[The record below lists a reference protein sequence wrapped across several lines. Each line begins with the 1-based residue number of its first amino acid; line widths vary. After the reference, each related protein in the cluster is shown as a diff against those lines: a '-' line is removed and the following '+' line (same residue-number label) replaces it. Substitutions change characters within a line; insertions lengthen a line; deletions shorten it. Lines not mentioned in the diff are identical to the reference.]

1 MTAWSEIQDQASEM
15 MPWPLV
21 HFFFGS
27 LIAFYL
33 PEKKETSKAWT
44 VPCGVFTFTPSSRL
58 TPITFGSIELRLPQP
73 SILRPQLFIFFTI
86 IYGFETLEYVFGA
99 VIELSGG
106 DSYWIETTPANSLV
120 SDILMAGFGWGFTA
134 LLINN
139 DNMTV
144 QSWEGVAHALLVSI
158 GTLYI
163 HIGDLGVNDAF
174 IYFMVWTVV
183 VNILAVAYYRGCRAK
198 NNKDNKQSIDK
209 RNNSIALFTI
219 LHTILFVLVGIF
231 KWINGTWSAPTITFF
246 AFFLTT
252 VFVGACDCGLRS
264 WMTKDTAPPGPA
276 YSPAPKTTGFII

>member
-33 PEKKETSKAWT
+33 PEKEQTSKTWT
-44 VPCGVFTFTPSSRL
+44 VPCGGLTFTPSGRL
-58 TPITFGSIELRLPQP
+58 TPITFAGIEMRLPQP

-86 IYGFETLEYVFGA
+86 IYGFETLEYIFGA
-99 VIELSGG
+99 VIEATSG
-106 DSYWIETTPANSLV
+106 DNYWIERSPADALV
-120 SDILMAGFGWGFTA
+120 SDILMAVFGWGITA

-144 QSWEGVAHALLVSI
+144 QSWEGVAHALLVSL
-158 GTLYI
+158 GPAYI
-163 HIGDLGVNDAF
+163 YIRDLGVNDAF
-174 IYFMVWTVV
+174 ICFMVWTVF
-183 VNILAVAYYRGCRAK
+183 VNVLAVAYYRGCRAK
-198 NNKDNKQSIDK
+198 NLKDNNQSIDK

-219 LHTILFVLVGIF
+219 IHTVIFVFVGVF

-246 AFFLTT
+246 AFSLTAA
-252 VFVGACDCGLRS
+252 FAGMLSGLRA
-264 WMTKDTAPPGPA
+264 WMAKGTAPPGPA
-276 YSPAPKTTGFII
+276 YSPAVSRPGFII